1 MEELN
6 RVISE
11 LSITDGPGDN
21 ISYNKEGPIPISV
34 IHDKETVIRD
44 AYVDMELGLPRVKY
58 DSLMHAIV
66 KQRKLDDN
74 GNLIGT
80 ESTNS
85 LVDMRAY
92 ALKFIDGTTETLK
105 TNTNAENLLAQVGE
119 EGHRQ
124 HLLDEIIDYRRN
136 NYAVHKSDAFI
147 ENRTGSRR
155 QKKTTKGWEICVL
168 WKDDSTDW
176 IALEDLKQSYTIQL
190 ADFVQI
196 HGIHEEADFAW

>member
-74 GNLIGT
+74 GNIIGT

-124 HLLDEIIDYRRN
+124 HLLDEIIDYRRIIMRSTK
-136 NYAVHKSDAFI
+136 VMHSLRI
-147 ENRTGSRR
+147 ELEVDDKRKP
-155 QKKTTKGWEICVL
+155 QKDGKYVCFGKM
-168 WKDDSTDW
+168 
-176 IALEDLKQSYTIQL
+176 IQP
-190 ADFVQI
+190 I
-196 HGIHEEADFAW
+196 G